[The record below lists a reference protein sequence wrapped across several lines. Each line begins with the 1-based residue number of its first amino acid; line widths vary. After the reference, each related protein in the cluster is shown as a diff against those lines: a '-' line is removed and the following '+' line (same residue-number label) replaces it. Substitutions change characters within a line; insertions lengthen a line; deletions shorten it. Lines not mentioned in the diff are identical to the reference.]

1 MNEKYLILFIIIVIF
16 IIYKCSSTRE
26 NMAMVTASTYLK
38 GEDIKEIYDLTSDE
52 LENIPTIDNKI
63 IKLIKDEI
71 KSKDEVEDEVGDED
85 EVEDEVE
92 DEDEK
97 EIIKQ
102 LDPLWEQKRIPPKS
116 ILKILQIRL
125 KECGVDKLNLN
136 LKDITGLNNR
146 KKFVQIIPIL
156 RNDIKNNINY
166 DQIKC
171 FMSRY
176 DQNNFINIV
185 QVQSKLPKYLPY
197 NNLIMINT
205 FLYHFTPYGVLKYNL
220 LSNKKI
226 DSENNVVV
234 ASMESS
240 MINDI
245 NKYND
250 SSHIIIPL
258 KGKLYRIKNG
268 QFYNI
273 KTGDNVDII
282 AIIKRNNE
290 MYLKQLKKKK
300 INAERQLILKDE
312 TDEEDE
318 TYYKFYDEYIQYKNM
333 YLNLKNKLEEKD
345 REVEEEIEEEE
356 IEEEELEEEE
366 INKTKLENIKK
377 ILIAKKAEIPEE
389 YFKRTIYVINHS
401 KDMYIIKPTL
411 VIPNRGLGKSINDMI
426 KKYNIVIKGVMP
438 HFYNDVNNK
447 FHVEYLFLCDSNF
460 YFRFS
465 DGQLSKLL
473 DFKKDYN
480 FSFTKNLKYELSCL
494 EHKTI
499 LNQLVQTNKISI
511 SRKNKILN
519 KMKCFNDDSMP
530 IGTEC
535 NKD

>member
-1 MNEKYLILFIIIVIF
+1 V
-16 IIYKCSSTRE
+16 
-26 NMAMVTASTYLK
+26 A
-38 GEDIKEIYDLTSDE
+38 
-52 LENIPTIDNKI
+52 
-63 IKLIKDEI
+63 LIKFI
-71 KSKDEVEDEVGDED
+71 
-85 EVEDEVE
+85 
-92 DEDEK
+92 
-97 EIIKQ
+97 Q
-102 LDPLWEQKRIPPKS
+102 
-116 ILKILQIRL
+116 IL
-125 KECGVDKLNLN
+125 
-136 LKDITGLNNR
+136 
-146 KKFVQIIPIL
+146 PIL
-156 RNDIKNNINY
+156 RDEIKNNINY
-166 DQIKC
+166 EQIKC
-171 FMSRY
+171 FISRY
-176 DQNNFINIV
+176 DINNFINIV
-185 QVQSKLPKYLPY
+185 QIQSKLPKYLPY

-220 LSNKKI
+220 SSNKNI
-226 DSENNVVV
+226 DSKNNVVV
-234 ASMESS
+234 ASMEST

-258 KGKLYRIKNG
+258 KGELYRIKNG

-282 AIIKRNNE
+282 AIIKRNNKK
-290 MYLKQLKKKK
+290 YLKQLKEKKN
-300 INAERQLILKDE
+300 ISERQLILKDE

-345 REVEEEIEEEE
+345 REVEEEIKEEVEEE
-356 IEEEELEEEE
+356 IEDEVEE
-366 INKTKLENIKK
+366 INKTELENIKK
-377 ILIAKKAEIPEE
+377 QLMSKKAELPEE
-389 YFKRTIYVINHS
+389 YFKRTVYVINHS

-426 KKYNIVIKGVMP
+426 KKYSIVIKGVMP

-480 FSFTKNLKYELSCL
+480 FSFTKKLKYELSCL
-494 EHKTI
+494 EHKNI

-519 KMKCFNDDSMP
+519 KMKCFNDNSMP
-530 IGTEC
+530 FESED
-535 NKD
+535 NKE